1 MTTAALTNTEMDMNS
16 RAPTMEQLTEYRDI
30 LWTREY
36 GGAATFS
43 LEHARRLWDAEQ
55 ACAEAHVATRARQ
68 AEARGQRQTVRDA
81 QRDVGE
87 DLAPETF
94 EEAFLRAT
102 VEGLPGLR
110 ARFLTEPLAVHRQ
123 SAWEAIESSIS
134 TIVSAETWDGVEN
147 IQVKDDTITVH
158 LADDTRVKTI
168 VPRNVKTLG
177 PFPDATLHLAVW
189 NVLMSLPK
197 TEVAA

>member
-1 MTTAALTNTEMDMNS
+1 MTRST
-16 RAPTMEQLTEYRDI
+16 PTIEQLTSYRDT

-43 LEHARRLWDAEQ
+43 LEHARRLWDADQ
-55 ACAEAHVATRARQ
+55 DRSEALVATRVRQ
-68 AEARGQRQTVRDA
+68 AEARRQRQAVRDA

-94 EEAFLRAT
+94 EEAFLRST

-158 LADDTRVKTI
+158 LADGTRVEAI
-168 VPRNVKTLG
+168 VPENVKTWGDL
-177 PFPDATLHLAVW
+177 PDVTLHMAVW
-189 NVLMSLPK
+189 NVLMGINSESK
-197 TEVAA
+197 VAA